1 MKNKNTKKVRQSVI
15 NVLIVGVLLAAVYF
29 LYQVSL
35 EIIAT
40 VQLRSQLHQV
50 EEELK
55 SIENEYKYLSEQK
68 DKLLDPEYVKNYARA
83 GFMLSK
89 EGEQI
94 FFLPKDDADENE

>member
-1 MKNKNTKKVRQSVI
+1 MKKKNTRKVRQSVI
-15 NVLIVGVLLAAVYF
+15 NVLIVGVLLVAVYF

-40 VQLRSQLHQV
+40 VQLSSQLHQV

-55 SIENEYKYLSEQK
+55 SIENEYQYLSEQK

-94 FFLPKDDADENE
+94 FFLPQDDVEENE

>member
-1 MKNKNTKKVRQSVI
+1 MKKKNTRKIRQSVI
-15 NVLIVGVLLAAVYF
+15 NVLIVGVLLVAVYF

-40 VQLRSQLHQV
+40 VQLNSQLHQV

-55 SIENEYKYLSEQK
+55 SIENEYQYLSEQK

-94 FFLPKDDADENE
+94 FFLPQDDADENE

>member
-1 MKNKNTKKVRQSVI
+1 MDKKVKKRIRQPIIS
-15 NVLIVGVLLAAVYF
+15 VLIVGVLFVAIYL
-29 LYQVSL
+29 LYLVST

-40 VQLRSQLHQV
+40 VQLRGQLAQV
-50 EEELK
+50 NDQLAL
-55 SIENEYKYLSEQK
+55 IEKEQEFLVEQK

-94 FFLPKDDADENE
+94 FFLPEVKASE

>member
-1 MKNKNTKKVRQSVI
+1 MDKKVKKRIRQPIIS
-15 NVLIVGVLLAAVYF
+15 VLIVGVLLVAVYL
-29 LYQVSL
+29 LYQVST

-40 VQLRSQLHQV
+40 VQLKSQLDQV
-50 EEELK
+50 NEQLALIEEEHEFLA
-55 SIENEYKYLSEQK
+55 EQK

-94 FFLPKDDADENE
+94 FFLPEIKEDE

>member
-1 MKNKNTKKVRQSVI
+1 MEKKKTRKIRQSVI
-15 NVLIVGVLLAAVYF
+15 NILIVAVLLVAVYF

-50 EEELK
+50 EEEL
-55 SIENEYKYLSEQK
+55 SQIENEHQYLSEQK

-94 FFLPKDDADENE
+94 FFLPQDEDDE

>member
-1 MKNKNTKKVRQSVI
+1 MDKKIRKRIKQPVI
-15 NVLIVGVLLAAVYF
+15 SIMIIGVLLVSVYL
-29 LYQVSL
+29 LYQVST

-40 VQLRSQLHQV
+40 VQLRSKLNQVNEQLA
-50 EEELK
+50 L
-55 SIENEYKYLSEQK
+55 IEKEHEYLAEQK

-94 FFLPKDDADENE
+94 FFLPEAKDKE

>member
-1 MKNKNTKKVRQSVI
+1 MDKKVKKRIRQPIIS
-15 NVLIVGVLLAAVYF
+15 VLIVGVLLVAVYL
-29 LYQVSL
+29 LYQVST

-40 VQLRSQLHQV
+40 VQLKGQLNQV
-50 EEELK
+50 NEQLAL
-55 SIENEYKYLSEQK
+55 IEKEHEFLVEQK

-94 FFLPKDDADENE
+94 FFLPEIKENE